1 MNTPARASL
10 PVIKRL
16 PKYYRYLRS
25 LQVDGI
31 NSISSRELAA
41 QMGTTASQVRQDFN
55 CIGDVN
61 GRQGI
66 GYSVE
71 NLLSILEHLL
81 FGNGDLL
88 PTILIGCGRLGKAV
102 SRFITTDTN
111 GYKLIAAF
119 DNSADEVGKEISGVQ
134 ILNIDELE
142 AFCAEHHPEVAV
154 LCLPRSGAE
163 ELSSRLVSL
172 GIQGFWNFSHYDL
185 SISYPDV
192 VVENVH
198 LGDSLM
204 SLGYRLIAAFDVAQS
219 EVGKEISGIQI
230 RHIDEL
236 ESFCAE
242 HHPKVAVLCVPRD
255 GAEQVSGRLVDLG
268 IEGFW
273 NFSHYD
279 LSVPYPD
286 VVVEN
291 VHLGDSLMSLGY
303 RLRNQD

>member
-1 MNTPARASL
+1 MSTPAKASL

-25 LQVDGI
+25 LQEDGI
-31 NSISSRELAA
+31 NSMSSRELAA

-55 CIGDVN
+55 CIGDGN

-66 GYSVE
+66 GYAVE
-71 NLLSILEHLL
+71 NLLSSLEGLL
-81 FGNGDLL
+81 FGNGDRL

-111 GYKLIAAF
+111 
-119 DNSADEVGKEISGVQ
+119 
-134 ILNIDELE
+134 
-142 AFCAEHHPEVAV
+142 
-154 LCLPRSGAE
+154 
-163 ELSSRLVSL
+163 
-172 GIQGFWNFSHYDL
+172 
-185 SISYPDV
+185 
-192 VVENVH
+192 
-198 LGDSLM
+198 
-204 SLGYRLIAAFDVAQS
+204 GYRLIAAFDVAQS

-279 LSVPYPD
+279 LSVSYPD

-291 VHLGDSLMSLGY
+291 FHLGDSLMSLGY

>member
-1 MNTPARASL
+1 MNTPAKASL

-25 LQVDGI
+25 LQADGI
-31 NSISSRELAA
+31 TSISSRELAA

-71 NLLSILEHLL
+71 NLLSILESLL
-81 FGNGDLL
+81 FGNGDRL
-88 PTILIGCGRLGKAV
+88 PTIL
-102 SRFITTDTN
+102 
-111 GYKLIAAF
+111 
-119 DNSADEVGKEISGVQ
+119 EI
-134 ILNIDELE
+134 N
-142 AFCAEHHPEVAV
+142 
-154 LCLPRSGAE
+154 
-163 ELSSRLVSL
+163 
-172 GIQGFWNFSHYDL
+172 
-185 SISYPDV
+185 
-192 VVENVH
+192 
-198 LGDSLM
+198 
-204 SLGYRLIAAFDVAQS
+204 
-219 EVGKEISGIQI
+219 GIQI
-230 RHIDEL
+230 RHVDEL
-236 ESFCAE
+236 EVFCAE

-303 RLRNQD
+303 RLRNQE